1 MKKETICIF
10 IILILCAGL
19 YLIYYFMNPNAFL
32 VNNNTTTTISMENYY
47 IKDSNNY
54 YASYGINNISSKL
67 EIDLNNVSFNYNNMA
82 ISINNNKIIDNVT
95 LLSDFAKYGNNLVL
109 IYKYNDSYKEGII
122 IYDINNNKY
131 NIIDELDNL
140 YIKEI
145 SNISSNSLNII
156 VSNVDGNKIYVN
168 NTEDICNAMISDDY
182 IVNENIIYNYDNSNN
197 NFSYEVISSMTKGSY
212 VAINNLC

>member
-47 IKDSNNY
+47 IKYSNNY
-54 YASYGINNISSKL
+54 YASYG
-67 EIDLNNVSFNYNNMA
+67 
-82 ISINNNKIIDNVT
+82 
-95 LLSDFAKYGNNLVL
+95 
-109 IYKYNDSYKEGII
+109 
-122 IYDINNNKY
+122 INNNKY

-145 SNISSNSLNII
+145 SNISGNSLNII
-156 VSNVDGNKIYVN
+156 VSNVDGNKLYAN